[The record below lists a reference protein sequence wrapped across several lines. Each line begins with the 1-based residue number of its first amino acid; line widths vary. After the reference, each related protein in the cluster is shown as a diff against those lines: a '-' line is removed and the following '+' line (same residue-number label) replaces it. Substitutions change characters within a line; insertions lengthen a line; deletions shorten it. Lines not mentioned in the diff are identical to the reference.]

1 MRAMNHAYLLATCFD
16 ILCDAARQQAI
27 LKGKASMFAIFD
39 DKLDT
44 VSHAIRGVF
53 ADLHGKDV
61 LRYLAKALP
70 LALFLTLAG
79 ACATSLP
86 WFAFPP
92 ILLIYAL
99 VATMGAL
106 YYVMIRR
113 VHKQDMFSEGGELS
127 KYNRKWLIWFIALFV
142 FSLFSAFFFVLGAP
156 RWDGLIW
163 ILIWAAVPL
172 YYLAFHV
179 ADRIAKKEFRSQY
192 RKAKAMKWS
201 SGLVL
206 FALCLV
212 YAVLSVQ
219 SSVDAQFDAL
229 DVLRHPYMPFAD
241 APSVFLSEVDKLSAL
256 MNNLTNYGLVQIAKT
271 SFFAAFAVK
280 FALALSVFLG
290 VVSQFAF
297 CLLSWQEMKGEFRLL
312 PVREDVD
319 VFADGKTRLRTEER
333 QGERPY
339 LLRYFVAIGLLS
351 VASFFAFWLLEDTTS
366 KARETEEYTAADV
379 FVKESTDNIVAVL
392 EGAIEEHKE
401 ERDIN
406 ERYRQKFSELIEN
419 RKQTLDPLINEYYD
433 QCLLH
438 VDSYLGWSE
447 GIFGGVAGYLG
458 GFGEGR
464 AVENFKAKVVDPVD
478 KSELER
484 AYEDYVDTM
493 IQTMSEYWIEI
504 NDGGS
509 DSPMGVSS
517 AGEYM
522 KELARE
528 KGRPDFWRP
537 LDKSPMDESTRKAL
551 LGAGGDTNEETR
563 KDEVSALIER
573 ARSDTFASLEEFES
587 ICSDDMSG
595 QIAGLS
601 DNVASK

>member
-1 MRAMNHAYLLATCFD
+1 
-16 ILCDAARQQAI
+16 
-27 LKGKASMFAIFD
+27 MFAIFD

-127 KYNRKWLIWFIALFV
+127 KYNRKWLIWFTALFV

-163 ILIWAAVPL
+163 VLIWAAVPL

-206 FALCLV
+206 FVLCLV

-229 DVLRHPYMPFAD
+229 DVLRYPYMPFAD

-290 VVSQFAF
+290 VVSQFTF

-351 VASFFAFWLLEDTTS
+351 IASFFVFWLLEDTTS
-366 KARETEEYTAADV
+366 KARGTEEYTAADA

-406 ERYRQKFSELIEN
+406 ERYRQKFSELIED
-419 RKQTLDPLINEYYD
+419 RRQTLDPLINEYYN

-464 AVENFKAKVVDPVD
+464 AVENFKAKVAGPVD
-478 KSELER
+478 KAELER

-528 KGRPDFWRP
+528 KGWLELWKP
-537 LDKSPMDESTRKAL
+537 LDESPMSENTRKAL
-551 LGAGGDTNEETR
+551 LGTGGDTSEETR
-563 KDEVSALIER
+563 KAEVSALIDL
-573 ARSDTFASLEEFES
+573 ARSDTFASLEEFER
-587 ICSDDMSG
+587 ICSGDIG
-595 QIAGLS
+595 GRIAGLS
-601 DNVASK
+601 DGTAGK